1 MAIKVQI
8 YCIKYGCQTNLDE
21 NSHIIEKRRKSS
33 EKVEFEDERHIE
45 LII

>member
-1 MAIKVQI
+1 MIAKLTWMKTAISLK
-8 YCIKYGCQTNLDE
+8 
-21 NSHIIEKRRKSS
+21 KRRKSS